1 MLGEKEKRYASE
13 SKRCQ
18 MMEMKNKIFTE
29 KQNLV
34 RTETWKACT
43 FLLFHNKNNETM
55 HIRKKFMGTAK

>member
-1 MLGEKEKRYASE
+1 MLQKEKGA
-13 SKRCQ
+13 Q

-34 RTETWKACT
+34 RNETWKACT
-43 FLLFHNKNNETM
+43 FLLFHNKNNETR